1 MQEWFFS
8 YNVLSS
14 NRELLWGL
22 ELTVVYINWY
32 THIMII
38 EVDEYK
44 KKVEGYDANRSEDFH
59 FESAKLADKD
69 FIDCLKSKKY
79 RRIIFMA
86 GGTASGKTEFASS
99 YLTNKDQ
106 LVYDGTLKDFSGFKI
121 KLQKI
126 ERYDKNTSKV
136 KVVLIIPLDWVQS
149 FEAFLKRERKMKNIT
164 FFETQIRSKLSVA
177 KILRDTKVRVEIYVS
192 RYEEGKDRLGFI
204 KIKGIDRKK
213 KAHQLEMIAVSMK
226 NIAVENGFEISD

>member
-1 MQEWFFS
+1 
-8 YNVLSS
+8 
-14 NRELLWGL
+14 
-22 ELTVVYINWY
+22 
-32 THIMII
+32 MII

-44 KKVEGYDANRSEDFH
+44 KKVEGYDASRSEDFH

-79 RRIIFMA
+79 KRIIFMA

-99 YLTNKDQ
+99 YLTYKDQ
-106 LVYDGTLKDFSGFKI
+106 LVYDGTLKEFAGFLI

-149 FEAFLKRERKMKNIT
+149 FEAFLKRERKMKTVT
-164 FFETQIRSKLSVA
+164 FFETQIKSKLAVA
-177 KILRDTKVRVEIYVS
+177 KILRETKVRTEVYVS
-192 RYEEGKDRLGFI
+192 RYEEGRDRLGYV
-204 KIKGIDRKK
+204 KVKGLSRKK
-213 KAHQLEMIAVSMK
+213 KAGLLEMIAFSMK
-226 NIAVENGFEISD
+226 KIAEDNGFEISR